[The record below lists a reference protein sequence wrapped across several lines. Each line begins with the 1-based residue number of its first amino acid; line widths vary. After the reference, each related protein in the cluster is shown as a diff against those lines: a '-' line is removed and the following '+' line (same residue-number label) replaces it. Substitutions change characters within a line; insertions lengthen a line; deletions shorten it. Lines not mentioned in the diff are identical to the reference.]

1 MDGWEKV
8 TPVSREFFALQ
19 VEQNV
24 EKGDYILICPD
35 VDGSRQRVVSASAF
49 AENFIKEGDLQDSV
63 SAVEPEEAEYL
74 NEYGAGKL
82 LSFTTDKMQKM
93 RARGTGPRF
102 SKVGR
107 LVRYSRQDIVDYMAS
122 SQIVVN
128 PKAKTRNAHGESIV
142 TFRRALRVLH
152 NLKVG
157 AGSPDFPG
165 ITARALVDSGLVN
178 TVLRDAKFPINAAC
192 NILKTMVDRGFAK
205 RYRKSVRD
213 YFHYSPTE

>member
-1 MDGWEKV
+1 M
-8 TPVSREFFALQ
+8 
-19 VEQNV
+19 
-24 EKGDYILICPD
+24 
-35 VDGSRQRVVSASAF
+35 VSASAF
-49 AENFIKEGDLQDSV
+49 AENFIKAGNLQDSV
-63 SAVEPEEAEYL
+63 SAVE
-74 NEYGAGKL
+74 
-82 LSFTTDKMQKM
+82 
-93 RARGTGPRF
+93 
-102 SKVGR
+102 
-107 LVRYSRQDIVDYMAS
+107 
-122 SQIVVN
+122 VVN
-128 PKAKTRNAHGESIV
+128 PKAKTPNAPGENIV